1 MRIATWNVN
10 SVKARMANVLD
21 WLRAAEPD
29 VVVLQEIKCETEAF
43 PRFEFEALGYNLLIH
58 GQKSY
63 NGVALLA
70 KAPIGDP
77 VSGLTGDGSDVQAR
91 YVEATV
97 RGVRVCG
104 LYLPNGNPAGT
115 EKYDYKLAWMERL
128 RWRAETLLAA
138 GTPFVM
144 GGDFNVIPE
153 ERDAADPAAWV
164 GDALFLL
171 ETRRRFRAL
180 MNLGLTDCWRALNP
194 TAIGYS
200 FWDYQNRAWAA
211 DNGIRID
218 HLLASPEIAD
228 RLDACVIDRE
238 PRGRDKAS
246 DHTPVIVTLAE

>member
-10 SVKARMANVLD
+10 SVKARLSNVLD
-21 WLRAAEPD
+21 WLRAADPD
-29 VVVLQEIKCETEAF
+29 VAVLQEIKCETEAF
-43 PRFEFEALGYNLLIH
+43 PRFEFEALGYKLLVH

-63 NGVALLA
+63 NGVALLS
-70 KAPIGDP
+70 KTPIEDP
-77 VSGLTGDGSDVQAR
+77 LTGLDGDGADTQAR
-91 YVEATV
+91 YLEATV

-128 RWRAETLLAA
+128 RRRAETLLTA

-153 ERDAADPAAWV
+153 ARDAADPAAWTS
-164 GDALFLL
+164 DALFLL

-180 MNLGLTDCWRALNP
+180 LHLGLTDSWRALNP
-194 TAIGYS
+194 TAVGYS
-200 FWDYQNRAWAA
+200 FWDYQNQAWQA

-218 HLLASPEIAD
+218 HLLVSPELAD
-228 RLDACVIDRE
+228 RLDACIIDRE
-238 PRGRDKAS
+238 PRGRDRAS
-246 DHTPVIVTLAE
+246 DHTPVVATLSE

>member
-10 SVKARMANVLD
+10 SVKARLSNVLD
-21 WLRAAEPD
+21 WLRAADPD
-29 VVVLQEIKCETEAF
+29 VAVLQEIKCETEAF
-43 PRFEFEALGYNLLIH
+43 PRFEFEALGYKLLVH

-63 NGVALLA
+63 NGVALLS
-70 KAPIGDP
+70 KTPIEDP
-77 VSGLTGDGSDVQAR
+77 LTGLDGDGADTQAR
-91 YVEATV
+91 YLEATV

-128 RWRAETLLAA
+128 HRRAETLLAA

-153 ERDAADPAAWV
+153 ARDAADPAAWTS
-164 GDALFLL
+164 DALFLL

-180 MNLGLTDCWRALNP
+180 LHLGLTDSWRALNP
-194 TAIGYS
+194 TAVGYS
-200 FWDYQNRAWAA
+200 FWDYQNQAWQA

-218 HLLASPEIAD
+218 HLLVSPELAD
-228 RLDACVIDRE
+228 RLDACIIDRE
-238 PRGRDKAS
+238 PRGRDRAS
-246 DHTPVIVTLAE
+246 DHTPVVATLSE

>member
-10 SVKARMANVLD
+10 SVKARLPNVVD
-21 WLRAAEPD
+21 WFRKTSPD
-29 VVVLQEIKCETEAF
+29 VAVLQEIKCETDAF
-43 PRFEFEALGYNLLIH
+43 PRLEFEALGYKLLVH

-70 KAPIGDP
+70 KDEIEDPLVGLPGDE
-77 VSGLTGDGSDVQAR
+77 GDAQAR

-128 RWRAETLLAA
+128 RHRAEALLAA
-138 GTPFVM
+138 GIPFVM

-164 GDALFLL
+164 DDALFRLD
-171 ETRRRFRAL
+171 TRRSFRAL
-180 MNLGLTDCWRALNP
+180 LNLGLTDSWRALNP

-200 FWDYQNRAWAA
+200 FWDYQNRAWQA

-218 HLLASPEIAD
+218 HLLASPEAAD
-228 RLDACVIDRE
+228 RLDACTIDRD
-238 PRGRDKAS
+238 PRGQDKAS
-246 DHTPVIVTLAE
+246 DHTPVIVTLAD

>member
-10 SVKARMANVLD
+10 SVKARLPNVLD

-29 VVVLQEIKCETEAF
+29 VAVLQEIKCETDAF

-70 KAPIGDP
+70 KAPIEDP
-77 VSGLTGDGSDVQAR
+77 LTGLPGDEADVQAR

-115 EKYDYKLAWMERL
+115 EKYPYKLGWMDRL
-128 RWRAETLLAA
+128 KHRAETLLAA

-171 ETRRRFRAL
+171 ETRRRFRSL
-180 MNLGLTDCWRALNP
+180 LHLGLTDSWRA
-194 TAIGYS
+194 
-200 FWDYQNRAWAA
+200 
-211 DNGIRID
+211 
-218 HLLASPEIAD
+218 
-228 RLDACVIDRE
+228 
-238 PRGRDKAS
+238 
-246 DHTPVIVTLAE
+246 

>member
-10 SVKARMANVLD
+10 SVKARLPNVLD
-21 WLRAAEPD
+21 WLRTADPD
-29 VVVLQEIKCETEAF
+29 VAVLQEIKCETEGF

-70 KAPIGDP
+70 KAPIEDP
-77 VSGLTGDGSDVQAR
+77 LTGLPGDDADVQAR

-97 RGVRVCG
+97 RGVRVGG
-104 LYLPNGNPAGT
+104 LYLPNGNPVGT
-115 EKYDYKLAWMERL
+115 EKYPYKLGWMDRL
-128 RWRAETLLAA
+128 RARAETLLAA
-138 GTPFVM
+138 GQPFIM

-164 GDALFLL
+164 GDALFLI

-180 MNLGLTDCWRALNP
+180 LNLGLTDSWRALNP

-200 FWDYQNRAWAA
+200 FWDYQNRAWQA

-228 RLDACVIDRE
+228 RLDACIIDRE